1 MRSSVLVAAAAALA
15 AVIAGCAS
23 REIAPIVHDD
33 AMRGF
38 TPEEARAVVD
48 TRVVE
53 PCSVFTGELVV
64 EVVDAV
70 VREWP
75 KEPGGGLEKKKQPL
89 ILTELRGPG
98 AGTGTTEIVPLVAPE
113 GYARGES
120 MRWFVGRKLLQ
131 RPVRTL
137 AGRLLVV
144 RLAKNNRTAEP
155 LWEAYATRTSGATL
169 GAASSVGLPS
179 VPQEGVDVVFEM
191 IRRLTPDDRVLEWS
205 ASVDAW
211 VASLQKDAH
220 KAARVT
226 LSTSRTAAGMPSAQL
241 ELLIHVQ
248 PEAECP

>member
-15 AVIAGCAS
+15 FAAPACAS
-23 REIAPIVHDD
+23 REVAPVVHADE
-33 AMRGF
+33 MRGF

-48 TRVVE
+48 THIVE

-75 KEPGGGLEKKKQPL
+75 KEPGGGLEKKKQPM

-98 AGTGTTEIVPLVAPE
+98 SGTGTTDIVPLVAPE
-113 GYARGES
+113 AYARGES
-120 MRWFVGRKLLQ
+120 MRWFVGRRLLQ
-131 RPVRTL
+131 RPLRTL
-137 AGRLLVV
+137 AGRLLTV

-155 LWEAYATRTSGATL
+155 LWEEYATRTTAATL
-169 GAASSVGLPS
+169 GAVSAVGLPS
-179 VPQEGVDVVFEM
+179 VPREGADLVFEM

-211 VASLQKDAH
+211 VASLQKDGH

-226 LSTSRTAAGMPSAQL
+226 LSTSRTASGMPSAEL
-241 ELLIHVQ
+241 DLLIHVQ
-248 PEAECP
+248 SEPECP